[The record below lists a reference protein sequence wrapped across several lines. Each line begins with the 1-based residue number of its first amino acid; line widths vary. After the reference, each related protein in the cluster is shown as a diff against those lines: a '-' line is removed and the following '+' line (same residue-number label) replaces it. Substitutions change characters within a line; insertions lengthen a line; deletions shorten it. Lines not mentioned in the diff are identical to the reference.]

1 MANFKKV
8 FISTPVGVIEDDVL
22 RCDTVGD
29 GMVVTGTRST
39 VILNHGKDP
48 LVHLVNFSVTG
59 KLEVKL
65 QHRFANPLL
74 VRPFFDDPDAAE
86 GYTIIAKMLYDAVE
100 GGC

>member
-1 MANFKKV
+1 MAKFKKV
-8 FISTPVGVIEDDVL
+8 FIATPTGVIEDDVL

-39 VILNHGKDP
+39 VILNPGKDA
-48 LVHLVNFSVTG
+48 LVHLVNFSLNE
-59 KLEVKL
+59 KLEVKM

-86 GYTIIAKMLYDAVE
+86 CYTIIAKMLYSAVE